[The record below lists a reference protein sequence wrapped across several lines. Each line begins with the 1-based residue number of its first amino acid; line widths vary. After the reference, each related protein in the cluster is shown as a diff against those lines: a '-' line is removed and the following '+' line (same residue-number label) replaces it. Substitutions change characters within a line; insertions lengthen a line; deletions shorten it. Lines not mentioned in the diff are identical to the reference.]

1 MQLELTASN
10 VALRLKLRESVN
22 RLLSDHLMLVLA
34 LLLIPATILPFFFSF
49 SQFMLVLFELINYI
63 IIAVFAIEYF
73 AKLYVADSRMAY
85 ALNPWHILDLFIV
98 LLAAGDFLPFLPG
111 GWRAAPMLR
120 LLRVTRTFAIAGRTV
135 KRAAPEKKVEVEV
148 KPRVSRMKINI
159 LEENKVIRNAT
170 EAELYHYLA
179 TPAGT
184 WVDFQ
189 EVSDLDLNFI
199 SDALKI
205 PRYVLESKALEE
217 SFPRIDYFKDFTT
230 IFIWDSKL
238 QSLGIKDINISK
250 SGMLIIC
257 ANTYIATICTS
268 KSELFDKVVSEGLAI
283 KENEFIVG
291 ILYTIFKRKI
301 KDYEEI
307 VRVLEQ
313 KTNAM
318 EEFPV
323 GRAHPSFLE
332 GTFQLK
338 KEIQRI
344 HNNLWHFKQVLDHVK
359 SKKVALQGLKD
370 EHLYLF
376 DILYDESAYMFE
388 TSQNVKDSLIS
399 LIELHLNTVSF
410 EMNKVMRVLA
420 VITALALIPTIIG
433 GLLGENLI
441 DTPYPVTIF
450 EIFFL
455 VLSLMLLGGY
465 AFYRRGWLR

>member
-1 MQLELTASN
+1 MQLNQQLPM
-10 VALRLKLRESVN
+10 RLKLKKPVN

-49 SQFMLVLFELINYI
+49 SQFMLALFELINFF

-120 LLRVTRTFAIAGRTV
+120 LLRVTRTFAVAGRAA

-170 EAELYHYLA
+170 EAELYHYLS

-189 EVSDLDLNFI
+189 EVSDLNLDFI

-250 SGMLIIC
+250 NGMLIIC
-257 ANTYIATICTS
+257 ANTYIATICTV
-268 KSELFDKVVSEGLAI
+268 KSELFDKVVNEGLAI
-283 KENEFIVG
+283 KEEEFVVG

-332 GTFQLK
+332 ETFQLK
-338 KEIQRI
+338 K
-344 HNNLWHFKQVLDHVK
+344 FKG
-359 SKKVALQGLKD
+359 SIIISG
-370 EHLYLF
+370 
-376 DILYDESAYMFE
+376 
-388 TSQNVKDSLIS
+388 TS
-399 LIELHLNTVSF
+399 
-410 EMNKVMRVLA
+410 NKC
-420 VITALALIPTIIG
+420 
-433 GLLGENLI
+433 
-441 DTPYPVTIF
+441 
-450 EIFFL
+450 
-455 VLSLMLLGGY
+455 
-465 AFYRRGWLR
+465 

>member
-1 MQLELTASN
+1 MLKLNQQLPLRS
-10 VALRLKLRESVN
+10 RLKDPVYQ
-22 RLLSDHLMLVLA
+22 LLSDHLMFILA
-34 LLLIPATILPFFFSF
+34 LLLIPATILPIFFNF
-49 SQFMLVLFELINYI
+49 SQFMLILFELTNYF

-73 AKLYVADSRMAY
+73 AKLYVADSRIAY
-85 ALNPWHILDLFIV
+85 ALNPWHILDLFII
-98 LLAAGDFLPFLPG
+98 LLAVGDLLPFLPL

-120 LLRVTRTFAIAGRTV
+120 LLRVTRTFAIAGRAA
-135 KRAAPEKKVEVEV
+135 KRVAAPERKVEFEA
-148 KPRVSRMKINI
+148 KPKVSRMKINI

-179 TPAGT
+179 TPIGT

-189 EVSDLDLNFI
+189 EVSDLDLDFI

-205 PRYVLESKALEE
+205 PRYVIESKALEE
-217 SFPRIDYFKDFTT
+217 SFPRIDYFKDYTT

-238 QSLGIKDINISK
+238 QSKGIKDINISK

-268 KSELFDKVVSEGLAI
+268 KSEVFDKVVSEGLAI

-332 GTFQLK
+332 ETFQLK

-376 DILYDESAYMFE
+376 DILYDEAAYMFE